1 MSTIIR
7 ERINKA
13 RLLMKEHQIDVLI
26 IPTSDPHQNE
36 YLAEHWKIREWLSG
50 FTGSQGTLII
60 AEDFAGLWVDSRYFL
75 QAENELKDTGIEM
88 MPLQNQG
95 SPEYID
101 WIADNL
107 EEEALVAIDGSIV
120 SISTIEQMQDEFEDI
135 GIDLTTEVPFID
147 ALWTDRPNRP
157 SAPAFE
163 ISTDYT
169 GESRASKLSSIIHEL
184 NDNMVE
190 YYLVSALDEI
200 AWTLNIR
207 GADVESN
214 PVCISYLLIG
224 TEKSIWFVDKNKLS
238 NELISALE
246 KDNVFIED
254 YDHIFD
260 FLSTLES
267 EDGLL
272 LDISS
277 TNYAIGESLCNI
289 DIVESESLVM
299 YKKAIKNDT
308 EIGHI
313 REIMRHDGAAIFRTE
328 MWLRNQL
335 ENNKE
340 VREYEVAN
348 KLIEERGKV
357 DGYHGES
364 FDAIVG
370 YNSHGAIVHFK
381 PTPENSQIIKNE
393 GMLLV
398 DSGGQYTRGTTD
410 ITRTWALSTP
420 TDEQKKCYTAV
431 LKGHIALDLAQFP
444 QGTMGVQLDILARQ
458 PLWNLGLNY
467 GHGTGHG
474 VGFFL
479 NVHEPPQ
486 GFTPTYS
493 LRGKTVQ
500 KPGMLTSN
508 EPGYYKEGAFGI
520 RIENLI
526 LTVERDNNFLGFE
539 NLTLYPIDKDLI
551 EKSDLSQ
558 PEIEWLNDY
567 HTNVYDQ
574 LSGLLSDE
582 DKAIL
587 SKKCAPL

>member
-1 MSTIIR
+1 
-7 ERINKA
+7 
-13 RLLMKEHQIDVLI
+13 MKEHQIDVLI
-26 IPTSDPHQNE
+26 IPTSDPHQSE

-101 WIADNL
+101 WIADNM

-207 GADVESN
+207 GADVECN

-335 ENNKE
+335 DNNKE

-558 PEIEWLNDY
+558 REIEWLNDY

>member
-26 IPTSDPHQNE
+26 IPTSDPHQSE

-101 WIADNL
+101 WIADNM

-207 GADVESN
+207 GADVECN

-558 PEIEWLNDY
+558 REIEWLNDY

>member
-26 IPTSDPHQNE
+26 IPTSDPHQSE

-101 WIADNL
+101 WIADNM

-207 GADVESN
+207 GADVECN

>member
-1 MSTIIR
+1 
-7 ERINKA
+7 
-13 RLLMKEHQIDVLI
+13 MKEHQIDVLI
-26 IPTSDPHQNE
+26 IPTSDPHQSE

-101 WIADNL
+101 WIADNM

-207 GADVESN
+207 GADVECN

>member
-1 MSTIIR
+1 
-7 ERINKA
+7 
-13 RLLMKEHQIDVLI
+13 MKEHQIDVLI
-26 IPTSDPHQNE
+26 IPTSDPHQSE

-101 WIADNL
+101 WIADNM

-207 GADVESN
+207 GADVECN

-558 PEIEWLNDY
+558 REIEWLNDY

>member
-1 MSTIIR
+1 
-7 ERINKA
+7 
-13 RLLMKEHQIDVLI
+13 MKEHQIDVLI

-101 WIADNL
+101 WIADNM

-207 GADVESN
+207 GADVECN